1 MGRVSPS
8 RRSVAEKP
16 SLLPLAVIRAAPHVG
31 GEHHDGVFE
40 IRLAALGV
48 GHHPVLH
55 DLEQDAPDVRV
66 GLFDL
71 VKEHHAIG
79 PPPHLFGELAP
90 LLVAHIARR

>member
-1 MGRVSPS
+1 M
-8 RRSVAEKP
+8 
-16 SLLPLAVIRAAPHVG
+16 LPLAVIRAAPHVG